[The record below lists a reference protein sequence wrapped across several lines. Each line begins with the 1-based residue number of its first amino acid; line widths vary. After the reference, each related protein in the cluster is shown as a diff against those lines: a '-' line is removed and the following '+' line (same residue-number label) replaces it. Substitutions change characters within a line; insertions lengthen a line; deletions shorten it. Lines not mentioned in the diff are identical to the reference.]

1 MRKLILMGGV
11 AGSGKSS
18 WARRYAESH
27 PNTHIIDTDETRK
40 SITGSYLIFPD
51 PVSISWDEMIRQ
63 ANELL
68 ANNDD
73 ITVIIDS
80 TFLDDERRMYFLSRL
95 KGYDYLEHFLVKFHD
110 YSVVYEHNTSRVKE
124 KWVPKEVIDK
134 MIERYKNPSPEVEKL
149 FNKITIEYWN

>member
-110 YSVVYEHNTSRVKE
+110 YSVVYEHNASRIKE